1 MDLKHLGR
9 LCVLCLPVGLSFALP
24 VGRGIDLS
32 NRRGIIT
39 YHYVRDD
46 RERSLPRSAVLPYYG
61 REDQP
66 SNPAE
71 EALLRPWWHLNYK
84 RGKYGEAGPMPWK
97 CKPCHIGGGGGGVN
111 REVTIHNLARLS
123 LELNDLLRLSSL

>member
-1 MDLKHLGR
+1 MADYAYYA
-9 LCVLCLPVGLSFALP
+9 LPVGLSFALP

-46 RERSLPRSAVLPYYG
+46 RERSLPRSAGLPYYG

-84 RGKYGEAGPMPWK
+84 RGKYGEAGPMP
-97 CKPCHIGGGGGGVN
+97 
-111 REVTIHNLARLS
+111 
-123 LELNDLLRLSSL
+123 